1 MADYKL
7 LGKNYTP
14 PDLVA
19 KVQGK
24 AKYAED
30 FRAEGML
37 FAKLL
42 VSPMPHARVRSID
55 ASRALAMPGVEG
67 VLTADDLPEVA
78 PHIEAALS
86 NEPLYEGAP
95 VLAVAAV
102 DETTAADAIE
112 RIDVDF
118 EPLPFVIDPL
128 DSLRPNGINARSE
141 GNVYGGREFHTL
153 KWTDEDFAEAD
164 EDRLP
169 MGEAFYEFTNGD
181 LEEGFAIADL
191 VYDETISHQSLTHH
205 PLEPRSAMAYWQ
217 NGKLYLH
224 ASTQS
229 TANSAPGS
237 ARACGVDPADLV
249 LIAEYCGGGFGSKIG
264 GSVNLPV
271 VSLLSQQTGRPVM
284 LRVTRAEENYF
295 GMARCG
301 FQGRV
306 KMGFRADGRVT
317 ALDYYVVQDNGPYRG
332 EVDYWIAAEMA
343 SVTYTPLSMRFRAV
357 PVVTNTPPRAA
368 QRAPGGV
375 QATAMLEPVVDR
387 AARELG
393 IDRLEIRR
401 VNAPVAASKFGSGQG
416 TLSSVYAVE
425 AIDRGVE
432 LFDWEAQKQLSGQRN
447 GTKAIG
453 TGVVLSPFYAGSSG
467 WDALLLIRP
476 DGKLYVHQG
485 VGNLGT
491 HSTFDTART
500 AAEVLDLPWEQC
512 EVVWGS
518 TGRHLPNTASQS
530 GSQTTWAHSRAN
542 YVAAL
547 HAKALLQEI
556 AARDLGGSPADYEV
570 GDGRVF
576 ARGNRSRGLD
586 FARAAARAI
595 ELGGKYSG
603 HEYPEDLNEMTV
615 RSVEALAGEG
625 LIAATKDT
633 LPHEGSTLSFVVGFA
648 RVEVDTET
656 GHVDIVDY
664 RCVADCG
671 TVMHPRA
678 LGAQLLG
685 GAIQGFGVARS
696 HKWVYDPKWGV
707 PFTKGFHASKPPT
720 MLDVPLDMQWEA
732 VGLPDPSNPVG
743 AKGIGEA
750 AMPAGAAAV
759 ACAIQ
764 DAIGG
769 AVFNRTPITTDMVL
783 AALQE
788 ERQPHAALTQ
798 HV

>member
-42 VSPMPHARVRSID
+42 VSPMPHARVRRID

-67 VLTADDLPEVA
+67 ILTADDLPERP
-78 PHIEAALS
+78 PHLEPALT
-86 NEPLYEGAP
+86 NEPLYEGSP

-102 DETTAADAIE
+102 DETTAADAID
-112 RIDVDF
+112 RIDIDF

-128 DSLRPNGINARSE
+128 ESLRPNGINARSE
-141 GNVYGGREFHTL
+141 GNVYGGREFHTI
-153 KWTDEDFAEAD
+153 KWTEEDFAEAD
-164 EDRLP
+164 ADRLP
-169 MGEAFYEFTNGD
+169 MGEPFFEWTNGD
-181 LEEGFAIADL
+181 IEEGFAIADA
-191 VYDETISHQSLTHH
+191 VFDETITHQSMTHH

-217 NGKLYLH
+217 NGKLYIH
-224 ASTQS
+224 GSTQS
-229 TANSAPGS
+229 TANAAPGV
-237 ARACGVDPADLV
+237 AEACGVDPENMV
-249 LIAEYCGGGFGSKIG
+249 FIAEYCGGGFGSKIG
-264 GSVNLPV
+264 GSVNMPV
-271 VSLLSQQTGRPVM
+271 VALLSQKTGRPVM

-301 FQGRV
+301 FQARV
-306 KMGFRADGRVT
+306 KMGIRADGRMT
-317 ALDYYVVQDNGPYRG
+317 ALDYYVVQDNGPYLG
-332 EVDYWIAAEMA
+332 EADYWIAGEM
-343 SVTYTPLSMRFRAV
+343 SSLTYTPLSMRFRAV

-387 AARELG
+387 AARQLG

-401 VNAPVAASKFGSGQG
+401 INAPDASSTYGSGNG
-416 TLSSVYAVE
+416 TLTSAYVRE
-425 AIDRGVE
+425 AIDRGAEV
-432 LFDWEAQKQLSGQRN
+432 FDWEEQKQLSGQRR

-453 TGVVLSPFYAGSSG
+453 TGVVLSPFYAGSNG
-467 WDALLLIRP
+467 WDALMLIRP

-485 VGNLGT
+485 IGNLGT

-500 AAEVLDLPWEQC
+500 ACEVLDVAWEDC

-518 TGRHLPNTASQS
+518 TARHLPNTASQS
-530 GSQTTWAHSRAN
+530 GSQTIWAHSRAN
-542 YVAAL
+542 YAAAQVA
-547 HAKALLQEI
+547 KGLLQEI
-556 AARDLGGSPADYEV
+556 AAGDLGGSPAGYEV
-570 GDGRVF
+570 GGGRVY
-576 ARGNRSRGLD
+576 ARGNRGRGMS
-586 FARAAARAI
+586 FAQAARRAI
-595 ELGGKYSG
+595 ELGGKYAG
-603 HEYPEDLNEMTV
+603 HETAEDLDNMTV

-625 LIAATKDT
+625 LIAAAKDNF
-633 LPHEGSTLSFVVGFA
+633 PSDDGTLSFVVGFA
-648 RVEVDTET
+648 RVEVDVET
-656 GHVDIVDY
+656 GHVEIVDY

-671 TVMHPRA
+671 TVMHPRS

-685 GAIQGFGVARS
+685 GSIQGFGVARS

-707 PFTKGFHASKPPT
+707 PFTKGFHAAKPPT
-720 MLDVPLDMQWEA
+720 ILDVPLNMQWDA
-732 VGLPDPSNPVG
+732 VDLPDPSNPVG
-743 AKGIGEA
+743 GKGIGEA
-750 AMPAGAAAV
+750 PMPAGAAAV

-764 DAIGG
+764 DAVGG
-769 AVFNRTPITTDMVL
+769 IAFNRTPITTDMVL
-783 AALQE
+783 AAVQE

>member
-7 LGKNYTP
+7 LGKSYTP

-42 VSPMPHARVRSID
+42 VSPMPHARVRRID

-67 VLTADDLPEVA
+67 VLTADDLPEVP
-78 PHIEAALS
+78 PHREPALT

-95 VLAVAAV
+95 ILAVAAV
-102 DETTAADAIE
+102 DETTAANAIE
-112 RIDVDF
+112 LIDVDL

-128 DSLRPNGINARSE
+128 DSLRPDGVDARSE
-141 GNVYGGREFHTL
+141 GNVYGGREFHTI
-153 KWTDEDFAEAD
+153 KWTEEDFAETD

-169 MGEAFYEFTNGD
+169 MGEPFFEWTNGD
-181 LEEGFAIADL
+181 LEEGFGIADVVL
-191 VYDETISHQSLTHH
+191 DETITHQSLTHH

-237 ARACGVDPADLV
+237 ARACGVEPEDLV
-249 LIAEYCGGGFGSKIG
+249 LVAEYCGGGFGSKIG

-271 VSLLSQQTGRPVM
+271 AALLSKQTGRPVM

-295 GMARCG
+295 GMARPG

-306 KMGFRADGRVT
+306 KVGFRADGRMT
-317 ALDYYVVQDNGPYRG
+317 ALDFYVVQDNGPYLG
-332 EVDYWIAAEMA
+332 EADYWIAGEMA
-343 SVTYTPLSMRFRAV
+343 SLTYTPLSMRFRAV
-357 PVVTNTPPRAA
+357 PVVTNTPPRSA

-387 AARELG
+387 AARQLG

-401 VNAPVAASKFGSGQG
+401 INAPDATSTYGSGQG
-416 TLSSVYAVE
+416 SLSSVYARE
-425 AIDRGVE
+425 ALDRGVE
-432 LFDWEAQKQLSGQRN
+432 LFDWEAQKALSGQRR
-447 GTKAIG
+447 GTKATG

-467 WDALLLIRP
+467 WDALLVIRP
-476 DGKLYVHQG
+476 DGKLYIHQG

-518 TGRHLPNTASQS
+518 TARHLPNTASQS
-530 GSQTTWAHSRAN
+530 GSQTTWAHTRAN

-556 AARDLGGSPADYEV
+556 AARDLGGSAANYDV
-570 GDGRVF
+570 GGGRVY
-576 ARGNRSRGLD
+576 ARANRSRGMS
-586 FARAAARAI
+586 FAQAARRAI
-595 ELGGKYSG
+595 DLGGKYSG
-603 HEYPEDLNEMTV
+603 HERAEDLDEMTV

-633 LPHEGSTLSFVVGFA
+633 LPHDGDTLSFVAGFA
-648 RVEVDTET
+648 RVEVDVET

-671 TVMHPRA
+671 TVIHPRG

-707 PFTKGFHASKPPT
+707 PFTKGFHAAKPPT
-720 MLDVPLDMQWEA
+720 ILDVPLDVQWEA
-732 VGLPDPSNPVG
+732 VNLPDPSNPIG

-750 AMPAGAAAV
+750 SMPAGAAAV

-769 AVFNRTPITTDMVL
+769 AAFNRTPITTDMVL

-788 ERQPHAALTQ
+788 ERQPHGALTQ